1 MTAQHAQRTRHL
13 VAVWN
18 PARAENALDASVQ
31 MLLEATRAFRAGERE
46 EDDVYVW
53 WGKVRSSNRQQP
65 LPHLSDILGLDE
77 DLKDEDGPRR
87 ETHLYLTD
95 YRALY
100 VAHVAE
106 ITADNVL
113 EFDRDRVPAFYAT
126 GDMTCDCWFRLWD
139 IRRLV
144 ADDTAE
150 VVRELA
156 KLRNTRYHDRPVSIY
171 GGMVD
176 LPLIVT
182 RDDGAGF
189 FEADV
194 RSALTEGKF
203 WVEFDAERVG
213 AGIGAME
220 QELRLN
226 VLGDG
231 VWSALDPAARTFIA
245 TAESLYR
252 SHRQD
257 ATFDFSAVVVDFAK
271 AFEVQVNLLLRR
283 ATASLPD
290 RERMVNVDGRRVDL
304 ASGELW
310 NLGSLARTI
319 AEDEHLNGVLKRRL
333 ANGEW
338 FTSSLPPIL
347 RELAERRNPAAH
359 RERVTRE
366 QAGELRNR
374 VLGVGVPAIV
384 TELARVRVR

>member
-1 MTAQHAQRTRHL
+1 MSAEHAKRTRHL

-31 MLLEATRAFRAGERE
+31 MLLESARRHRGGELE
-46 EDDVYVW
+46 EDEVYVW

-65 LPHLSDILGLDE
+65 LPHLADILVLDE
-77 DLKDEDGPRR
+77 DLQGDDGPRR

-113 EFDRDRVPAFYAT
+113 EFEKERVPAFYAT
-126 GDMTCDCWFRLWD
+126 SGMACDCWFRLWD

-144 ADDTAE
+144 ADDTSE

-182 RDDGAGF
+182 RDDGTRF

-194 RSALTEGKF
+194 RNALTEGKF
-203 WVEFDAERVG
+203 WVEFDAEW
-213 AGIGAME
+213 AGIGSME

-245 TAESLYR
+245 TAESLFR
-252 SHRQD
+252 NHRQD
-257 ATFDFSAVVVDFAK
+257 PTFDFSAVVVDFAK

-283 ATASLPD
+283 ATASLPE
-290 RERMVNVDGRRVDL
+290 RERIVNVEGRRVDL

-310 NLGSLARTI
+310 NLGALARTI

-333 ANGEW
+333 VNGEW

-374 VLGVGVPAIV
+374 LLGVGFPAVV